1 MGEINPKISEI
12 TIKVMGCILQFKNE
26 KDINANIIKIILISG
41 KRHCQK

>member
-12 TIKVMGCILQFKNE
+12 TIKMWGYILQFKNE

-41 KRHCQK
+41 KRHC